1 MNKRNGNAQERG
13 ETSAADRATPVA
25 AFARAVAGARLP
37 LVYLAA
43 LVVLSLVLFP
53 PTQKKRSVQFD
64 EGAVAGVDVD
74 ARFAFVVP
82 LSDQEIELARAR
94 AALDIP
100 PVYVRDDA
108 ASANLAGDLKRLFE
122 RVAAVAEEGEAV
134 RQRVSR
140 IKEAVPELRREAVE
154 LLVDG
159 RIRDRMLAESLR
171 LQRQY
176 LERGIVNDASVLQ
189 KRSYAH
195 VTVIADGDETRVAAA
210 GLVDQRDLEDRIMA
224 EGRRLFPE
232 NHRAARLFH
241 AVLRPHLAPNLL
253 YDAAET
259 KKRRD
264 EAMRKIDR
272 SFTVARGSRIV
283 SRHDRVT
290 HRQIE
295 ILETMEDKRIAL
307 ELSTSVGKRLLL
319 YFGKGLRIVALV
331 ALLALAARR
340 FDPRTIAD
348 RGRQT
353 LAFIVLT
360 IYLVLTALVVR
371 LPSLDPHLVPTA
383 LVSLVTTAFL
393 GVSAAALYT
402 LFASLVIVTHTALPA
417 SFAFVSL
424 LAGAAGILSIAHLR
438 ERRSFYT
445 VFLSVSAAYVIGAA
459 GFAVTDQL
467 SLAAFGRAAAY
478 GTANALAC
486 TVMVMFLLPIL
497 ESLFDTTT
505 NFTLM
510 ELSDLN
516 RPLLRRLIMEAPGTY
531 HHSLMVGNLVETVA
545 REVRANGLEARV
557 GAYYHDIGKLAKP
570 EYFFENAGERENKHE
585 KLAPRMSALVIV
597 SHVKEG
603 NELARSEKLPRIV
616 TDAISEHHG
625 RTVMAY
631 FYQKALEYDS
641 HDSVN
646 IDDFRYPGPRPRS
659 KETAL
664 IMLADS
670 CEAAVR
676 SLRDPTVP
684 KIRAIV
690 QKIIEARMSDGELDE
705 SGLTLNDI
713 AVIRERFIQLLT
725 TVFHP
730 RIAYP
735 AQREEPAAGGGK
747 RGA

>member
-1 MNKRNGNAQERG
+1 MSRRNGNAQERG
-13 ETSAADRATPVA
+13 ETPSGERVPPLAALS
-25 AFARAVAGARLP
+25 RAVAGARLP
-37 LVYLAA
+37 LAYLAA
-43 LVVLSLVLFP
+43 LVALSLVLFP
-53 PTQKKRSVQFD
+53 PTQKKRSVRLE
-64 EGAVAGVDVD
+64 EGTVAGVDVT
-74 ARFAFVVP
+74 APFAFVVP
-82 LSDQEIELARAR
+82 LSDQEIELARAK
-94 AALDIP
+94 AALEIP
-100 PVYVRDDA
+100 PVYVRDA
-108 ASANLAGDLKRLFE
+108 ASPANLAGDLKELFA
-122 RVAAVAEEGEAV
+122 RIGAVAEEEGSV
-134 RQRVSR
+134 RQRVGR
-140 IKEAVPELRREAVE
+140 IKDAAPELRREAVE

-159 RIRDRMLAESLR
+159 RIRARMLAESLR

-176 LERGIVNDASVLQ
+176 LDRGIVNDASVLQ

-195 VTVIADGDETRVAAA
+195 VTVVADGEESRLAAG
-210 GLVDQRDLEDRIMA
+210 GLVDQRDLEDLITA

-232 NHRAARLFH
+232 NERAVRLFH
-241 AVLRPHLAPNLL
+241 AVLRPYLAPNLL
-253 YDAAET
+253 FDAAET
-259 KKRRD
+259 KKRRE

-272 SFTVARGSRIV
+272 SFAVERGSRIV

-290 HRQIE
+290 RRQIE

-307 ELSTSVGKRLLL
+307 ELSTSFGKRLLL
-319 YFGKGLRIVALV
+319 YLGKGLRILALV
-331 ALLALAARR
+331 ALLALAVRR
-340 FDPRTIAD
+340 FDPRTLAD

-353 LAFIVLT
+353 LAFIALV

-393 GVSAAALYT
+393 GVPAAALFT
-402 LFASLVIVTHTALPA
+402 LFASFVLVTHTALPA
-417 SFAFVSL
+417 SCAFVSL

-445 VFLSVSAAYVIGAA
+445 VFLSISAAYVIGAA
-459 GFAVTDQL
+459 GFAITEQS
-467 SLAAFGRAAAY
+467 SLAVFGRAAAY
-478 GTANALAC
+478 GTANALVC
-486 TVMVMFLLPIL
+486 TVLVMFLLPIL

-545 REVRANGLEARV
+545 RGVGANGLEARV

-570 EYFFENAGERENKHE
+570 EYFFENAGERDNKHE

-603 NELARSEKLPRIV
+603 VELARSEKLPRIV

-735 AQREEPAAGGGK
+735 AQREEPAAGGGE
-747 RGA
+747 RQP